1 MKKRFIILLS
11 VFLVGLMAANNSWAV
26 RSGGTFVFCAP
37 YGGDV
42 FSLDVHRTGNTQDY
56 IVGLNIF
63 RSLYKWDAGENR
75 PVLSLATGVDVSE
88 DGMVYTFKLRD
99 NVKFHNG
106 RTMTSDDIIYSYN
119 RIMAPET
126 ASSAA
131 LYVKAIKGAADVQN
145 GKAETISGLKK
156 IDDFTLEITLA
167 HSVDLGYQLYKIETA
182 IVPKEEVAARGDGF
196 GTNPVGCG
204 PFKFVKWVKGS
215 EIVLE
220 KFDDYYEPG
229 KPYIDKLVYKIMPEG
244 SARDMAFR
252 AKELDANLVGSAQY
266 EVYQRDPEISKNM
279 IEVAEMY
286 TRHIG
291 FNQQYA
297 PLADRRVRQAIN
309 HALNSELIINK
320 LLKNKAYR
328 ATSFLPISS
337 PAFDPDLPPYAYD
350 VEKAKALMAEAGY
363 KDGFD
368 LEVLGTNSQSFG
380 VRVVEA
386 AIPFL
391 KKIGIRVKPQQLEG
405 GMLSQRLKKG
415 DYQAYIWSIESG
427 PDPLAT
433 MTRFHSETLPS
444 SGNYIAYSNPEYDAL
459 IDRAKLTRDPA
470 ERIDLVKAADRLF
483 HEDAALWFFNYNKA
497 IIAYQPWVH
506 GIEAVAIEMMLQDF
520 TNLWLDETSPRATAK

>member
-1 MKKRFIILLS
+1 MKRKLLILLS
-11 VFLVGLMAANNSWAV
+11 VFLIGLTAATSAWAV

-42 FSLDVHRTGNTQDY
+42 FSLDVQRTGNTQDY

-63 RSLYKWDAGENR
+63 RSLYRWDAANNE
-75 PVLSLATGVDVSE
+75 PALALATGVEVSG
-88 DGMVYTFKLRD
+88 DGMVYTFTLRD
-99 NVKFHNG
+99 DVKFHNG
-106 RTMTSDDIIYSYN
+106 RTMTADDVIYSYN
-119 RIMAPET
+119 RIMNPKT

-131 LYVKAIKGAADVQN
+131 LYVKGIKGAADVQA
-145 GKAETISGLKK
+145 GKADSISGLKK
-156 IDDFTLEITLA
+156 IDDFTLEITLEHA
-167 HSVDLGYQLYKIETA
+167 FDLGYQLYKIETA
-182 IVPKEEVAARGDGF
+182 IVPKEEVEAKGDGF
-196 GTNPVGCG
+196 GTHPVGCG

-220 KFDDYYEPG
+220 KFTDYFEPG

-252 AKELDANLVGSAQY
+252 ARELDANLVGGAQY
-266 EVYQRDPEISKNM
+266 PVYQKDPEISKNM

-291 FNQQYA
+291 FNQQYK

-309 HALNSELIINK
+309 HALNSELIIKK
-320 LLKNKAYR
+320 LIKNKAFR
-328 ATSFLPISS
+328 ATSFLPTSS
-337 PAFDPDLPPYAYD
+337 PAFDPDLAPYAYD

-368 LEVLGTNSQSFG
+368 LEVVGTNSQSYG

-405 GMLSQRLKKG
+405 GMLSQRIKKG

-433 MTRFHSETLPS
+433 MERFHSKTLPS
-444 SGNYIAYSNPEYDAL
+444 SGNYIAYANPAFDAL
-459 IDRAKLTRDPA
+459 IDQAKLARDPLKRL
-470 ERIDLVKAADRLF
+470 ELVKASDRLF
-483 HEDAALWFFNYNKA
+483 HEDAAMWFFNYNKA

-506 GIEAVAIEMMLQDF
+506 GVEAVAIEMMLQDF
-520 TNLWLDETSPRATAK
+520 TNLWLDNTSPRANAR